1 MSATLELSTERPAAR
16 LVPPAV
22 RRQRLRFGRLDIG
35 IFLALALATFYVV
48 HRVNRVLVYHWDWSV
63 IPIYI
68 LHRDA
73 AGRLEAGL
81 LLTGLFITV
90 KVAVWSLLLG
100 ILVGIVAGSMRVAP
114 RPVLRWLAR
123 VYVELIR
130 NSPPI
135 VFIFVF
141 YFFLSSQITPLL
153 GIGDATGRLSGLPR
167 LVVTV
172 LAAPPDQLDSFL
184 SGVLCLGLFSGAY
197 ITEIMRAGIASVG
210 ITQIEAA
217 RALGLRRGAVFRKVV
232 LPQALQRMLP
242 ALGGQFIISIK
253 DSAFVSLISIP
264 DLTFATSEVSDTT
277 HRFFE
282 LWLFAALLYFVV
294 CFSCALAFRR
304 LEYRAR
310 ERRA

>member
-1 MSATLELSTERPAAR
+1 
-16 LVPPAV
+16 
-22 RRQRLRFGRLDIG
+22 
-35 IFLALALATFYVV
+35 
-48 HRVNRVLVYHWDWSV
+48 
-63 IPIYI
+63 
-68 LHRDA
+68 
-73 AGRLEAGL
+73 LEAGL
-81 LLTGLFITV
+81 LLTGLGITV

-100 ILVGIVAGSMRVAP
+100 ILVGIVAGSMRLAP
-114 RPVLRWLAR
+114 RPVLRWMAR
-123 VYVELIR
+123 IYVELIR

-141 YFFLSSQITPLL
+141 YFFISSQIMPLL
-153 GIGDATGRLSGLPR
+153 GIGDAAGHLSGVPR
-167 LVVTV
+167 LLVTV
-172 LAAPPDQLDSFL
+172 LVAPPDQLDSFL
-184 SGVLCLGLFSGAY
+184 SGVVCLGLFSGAY

-210 ITQIEAA
+210 INQIEAA
-217 RALGLRRGAVFRKVV
+217 RALGLGRWAVFRKVV

-242 ALGGQFIISIK
+242 ALGGQFIVSIK

-282 LWLFAALLYFVV
+282 VWLFAAFLYFVV